1 MQLTYF
7 KAALIGGMAIW
18 IVSMRT
24 LGVDDK
30 TQIEESRN
38 PRLETVIVGNA
49 DGTVHFSTIIV
60 RGDDRSESK
69 FELAGKGDSYRLF
82 VQKMDVWTWS
92 SKIGYRLYRWNIE
105 GKLVVFDPDERKMNI
120 PDEVKKITK

>member
-7 KAALIGGMAIW
+7 RAALIGGMAIW
-18 IVSMRT
+18 MVSMRT

-38 PRLETVIVGNA
+38 PRLEAVIVGNA
-49 DGTVHFSTIIV
+49 DGTVNFSTIIV

-92 SKIGYRLYRWNIE
+92 SKIG
-105 GKLVVFDPDERKMNI
+105 
-120 PDEVKKITK
+120 